1 MCSIVP
7 LAVAGLA
14 DTSVGVRRQVHFLLA
29 LQRAHRTLQRMPQNC
44 LVRADAHPMSY
55 SSIIGA

>member
-14 DTSVGVRRQVHFLLA
+14 YTSVGVRRQVHFLLA
-29 LQRAHRTLQRMPQNC
+29 LQRAHSYLAAHAAELLGARRCTPYVCRTAM
-44 LVRADAHPMSY
+44 A
-55 SSIIGA
+55 